1 MNSNRTTLHRIIWR
15 KILPSAQLALYLLLI
30 WYGCPYWQ
38 TWQNRLGHWM
48 MPTSVGAHEFDM
60 AWIDGPLSSAE
71 QLALGINAP
80 MTLAALVILIPFE
93 SLFHDGASRA
103 LAMYTIT
110 ALSIPILWYLIGRR
124 LETRTI
130 VRAHFSKARKILTVW
145 GLASAALLLA
155 LQIADA
161 LIFRFGEMLVGRLL
175 ILGWSITGILVFSQ
189 SIRHWKLKVVNEP

>member
-1 MNSNRTTLHRIIWR
+1 
-15 KILPSAQLALYLLLI
+15 
-30 WYGCPYWQ
+30 
-38 TWQNRLGHWM
+38 M

-80 MTLAALVILIPFE
+80 VTLAALVILIPFE

-110 ALSIPILWYLIGRR
+110 ALGIPILWYLIGRR

-130 VRAHFSKARKILTVW
+130 VRAHFSKARKVLTVC
-145 GLASAALLLA
+145 GLAIAALLV
-155 LQIADA
+155 LQIAGA

-175 ILGWSITGILVFSQ
+175 ILGWSITGVLVFSR
-189 SIRHWKLKVVNEP
+189 SVRHWKLKVVNEP